1 MGGRIDHL
9 LLKGRAIIV
18 FGGNSG
24 ERAHGRIAKLFE
36 RSLIIVEGTIQVE
49 RLQKPKLPRG
59 HVTDSTKAREHY

>member
-36 RSLIIVEGTIQVE
+36 RSLIIVEGTIQVI
-49 RLQKPKLPRG
+49 
-59 HVTDSTKAREHY
+59 V